1 MLAIALVSFG
11 GTMASA
17 QSLKVVTSIKPV
29 HSLASAVMEGVGA
42 PVLLIRGAVSPHSF
56 NLRPSDARHISEADL
71 IFVIGEG
78 IESSLVRH
86 IDSITIDASVVH
98 LAEIPDLPLLDFRTE
113 HDFGGHDE
121 HGHDEH
127 GHDEHGHDEHG
138 HDHGDFDPHVWTDPA
153 IAQILVGAMAGN
165 LAEMDPANAE
175 RYAENAERLIDRL
188 RELDAEIATATKPVV
203 GKPYIV
209 FHDAY
214 QYFETRYGLNSVDTI
229 LLSPE
234 QMPSAN
240 RLQAVRQ
247 RIQETG
253 AVCVFRE
260 PQFNDNIVNVIVEGT
275 AVRTGI
281 MDPLGA
287 DLEDGPDLYFMLIRN
302 MASSLRECLDGS

>member
-1 MLAIALVSFG
+1 
-11 GTMASA
+11 
-17 QSLKVVTSIKPV
+17 
-29 HSLASAVMEGVGA
+29 
-42 PVLLIRGAVSPHSF
+42 
-56 NLRPSDARHISEADL
+56 
-71 IFVIGEG
+71 
-78 IESSLVRH
+78 
-86 IDSITIDASVVH
+86 
-98 LAEIPDLPLLDFRTE
+98 
-113 HDFGGHDE
+113 
-121 HGHDEH
+121 
-127 GHDEHGHDEHG
+127 
-138 HDHGDFDPHVWTDPA
+138 VWTDPA

-175 RYAENAERLIDRL
+175 RYTENAERLIDRL

-287 DLEDGPDLYFMLIRN
+287 DLEDGPDLYFMLIRK